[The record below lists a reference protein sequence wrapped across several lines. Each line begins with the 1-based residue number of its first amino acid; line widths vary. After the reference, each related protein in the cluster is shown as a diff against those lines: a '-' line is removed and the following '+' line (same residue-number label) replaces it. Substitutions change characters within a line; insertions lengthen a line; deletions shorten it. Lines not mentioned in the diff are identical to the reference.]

1 MIILTLLA
9 LMGRVELLWRNL
21 LLPLDSQ
28 SVSRP
33 RLPPIIKI
41 YRQEKRFLLKIKIW
55 LLKATQLLVPKNAV
69 SSTPSCLPLTFDP
82 ALPINVIYQSNCIY
96 ATNQYE
102 LKDFSR
108 RVGTVDSEVRFVTA
122 VTASGSVIFFAS
134 GVNFSRHS
142 AIYNINDSTKYILFL

>member
-9 LMGRVELLWRNL
+9 LMGRVKLLWRNL

-41 YRQEKRFLLKIKIW
+41 QRQQKRFLLKKIW
-55 LLKATQLLVPKNAV
+55 LLKAVQLLVPKNALLNR
-69 SSTPSCLPLTFDP
+69 SSCLPLTFDP
-82 ALPINVIYQSNCIY
+82 ASPINVIYQSNCIY

-108 RVGTVDSEVRFVTA
+108 RVGTVDCATLHAWFNATTRSLKLHSLSR
-122 VTASGSVIFFAS
+122 GQNKWYCNIIGIVI
-134 GVNFSRHS
+134 
-142 AIYNINDSTKYILFL
+142 

>member
-9 LMGRVELLWRNL
+9 LMGRVKLLWRNL

-82 ALPINVIYQSNCIY
+82 ALPINVINVIYQSNYIY

-122 VTASGSVIFFAS
+122 VTAMGSVNFFAS
-134 GVNFSRHS
+134 DVNFSVF
-142 AIYNINDSTKYILFL
+142 TQILCFYHQNC

>member
-1 MIILTLLA
+1 MIKK
-9 LMGRVELLWRNL
+9 N
-21 LLPLDSQ
+21 
-28 SVSRP
+28 
-33 RLPPIIKI
+33 PI
-41 YRQEKRFLLKIKIW
+41 ESF
-55 LLKATQLLVPKNAV
+55 T
-69 SSTPSCLPLTFDP
+69 SCLPLTFDP

-134 GVNFSRHS
+134 GVNFSLFTHFLVFLS
-142 AIYNINDSTKYILFL
+142 PKLLKYGEIKGVIFLA

>member
-33 RLPPIIKI
+33 RLPPIVKI

-69 SSTPSCLPLTFDP
+69 SSTPSCLPLTFNP

-134 GVNFSRHS
+134 DVNFSIFIH
-142 AIYNINDSTKYILFL
+142 FLCFYHQNC